1 MEDNAWLVQSI
12 AGVAYILAGAPL
24 LKLAARSGETPER
37 MLGATFLMMGIS
49 YGFYQG
55 PQIFAQLEPLWTP
68 FFFVGRLLYDA
79 SVITV
84 GFFTRVVFR
93 REEGWARWLVWAS
106 IILISA
112 GIVISAQRGDW
123 EGLYPISNPGYWLEF
138 TGQSLPCVW
147 IAVEGFLYYRKSKKR
162 MHFGLSNP
170 MLCNRFLLW
179 SLFGVMQWA
188 TILVLVKMNME
199 FEVNERF
206 SASMDA
212 LEGTFEMLAILMI
225 WLAFFPPRLY
235 RSWVAR
241 GAVPAGQAGLG

>member
-1 MEDNAWLVQSI
+1 VEDNAWLVQSI
-12 AGVAYILAGAPL
+12 AGVAYVLAGAPL

-55 PQIFAQLEPLWTP
+55 PLVFDQLEPLWTP
-68 FFFVGRLLYDA
+68 FYFVGRLLYDA

-84 GFFTRVVFR
+84 GFFTRAVFR
-93 REEGWARWLVWAS
+93 REEHWAWGLVWAS
-106 IILISA
+106 VASIAAGLVVSA
-112 GIVISAQRGDW
+112 RYGDW

-138 TGQSLPCVW
+138 AGQSLPCLW
-147 IAVEGFLYYRKSKKR
+147 IAVEGFLHFRKSKKR
-162 MHFGLSNP
+162 MHFGLSDP
-170 MLCNRFLLW
+170 MVCNRFLLW

-188 TILVLVKMNME
+188 TILVLVKMNSE
-199 FEVNERF
+199 FEIHEKF

-212 LEGTFEMLAILMI
+212 LEGAFEMLAILMV

-235 RSWVAR
+235 RSWIDGGLAH
-241 GAVPAGQAGLG
+241 AGQPGRG